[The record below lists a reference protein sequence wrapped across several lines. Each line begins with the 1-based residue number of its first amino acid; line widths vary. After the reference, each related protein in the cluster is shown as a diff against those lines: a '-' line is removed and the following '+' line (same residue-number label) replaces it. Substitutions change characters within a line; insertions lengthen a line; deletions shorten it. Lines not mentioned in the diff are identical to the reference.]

1 MNTNKT
7 KTGFQPDGS
16 FILDDSFKDGVYKIP
31 TTPDSDPSMLPETKT
46 DQPKTKT
53 N

>member
-1 MNTNKT
+1 MDSNKP

-31 TTPDSDPSMLPETKT
+31 TKPNPDPLVPMETKT
-46 DQPKTKT
+46 DQPKQS
-53 N
+53 NN

>member
-1 MNTNKT
+1 MDSNKS

-31 TTPDSDPSMLPETKT
+31 TKPNPDPLVPMKTKT
-46 DQPKTKT
+46 DQPKQS
-53 N
+53 NN